1 MYNFS
6 YKYKAVII
14 LFIKLLII
22 FGAFYFISN
31 KISNSEILKNA
42 AFYSHLH
49 TSILSN
55 NLVIVTILLFTIT
68 NWLIEIKKWKSL
80 VSSIK
85 NITLLQAFKQSFSS
99 LTASLLTPNK
109 IGEYGAKALYYPVK
123 ERKKIMLLNFLG
135 NFSQMNMTVFF
146 GLIGILFLWKKI
158 PMDLNITF
166 FQAFAIAIMA
176 GLLLFFLIKKYWN
189 NSWKKFIQSLYLI
202 PISIHLKNYTFSLL
216 RYIIFSHQ
224 FYFLIVVFGVDINYF
239 TIMTVIFSMYL
250 IASVIPSF
258 VIFDWLIK
266 GSVAV
271 SLFGIFGVNEIIIL
285 SIISIMWI
293 LNFALPSVIGSYYVL
308 IFNKEPLLLKENTIR
323 T

>member
-31 KISNSEILKNA
+31 KISNSVLLKNT

-49 TSILSN
+49 ASILN
-55 NLVIVTILLFTIT
+55 NYLVVLTILLFTIT
-68 NWLIEIKKWKSL
+68 NWLFEIKKWKSL

-99 LTASLLTPNK
+99 LTASLLTPNR
-109 IGEYGAKALYYPVK
+109 IGEYGAKALYYPAE

-135 NFSQMNMTVFF
+135 NFSQMNMTLFF
-146 GLIGILFLWKKI
+146 GFIGIPFLWEKIPMHLNISFFQIVGIGILV
-158 PMDLNITF
+158 
-166 FQAFAIAIMA
+166 
-176 GLLLFFLIKKYWN
+176 GLLLFFLIKKYR
-189 NSWKKFIQSLYLI
+189 NSYWKKFIQSLSLI
-202 PISIHLKNYTFSLL
+202 PISIHLKNYIFSLL

-224 FYFLIVVFGVDINYF
+224 FYFLLVVFGVDINYF
-239 TIMTVIFSMYL
+239 TLMPVIFSMYL

-271 SLFGIFGVNEIIIL
+271 TLFGVFGINEIIIL
-285 SIISIMWI
+285 SIISIMWL
-293 LNFALPSVIGSYYVL
+293 LNFALPSVIGSYFVL
-308 IFNKEPLLLKENTIR
+308 TFNKEQLLLKENTIR